1 MSSRN
6 PVFCPDC
13 AHERN
18 GWSNGTVKC
27 DRHAMAEA
35 LAVLTELEQSA
46 AYWSEYDVPL
56 GIVDRVRSARGQLAA
71 ASERQ
76 SGGGR

>member
-13 AHERN
+13 AHERG
-18 GWSNGTVKC
+18 GWSNGTFKC

-35 LAVLTELEQSA
+35 HAVLAELEQSA

-56 GIVDRVRSARGQLAA
+56 GIVDRVRAARQQLKG
-71 ASERQ
+71 R
-76 SGGGR
+76 GGA

>member
-13 AHERN
+13 AHERG
-18 GWSNGTVKC
+18 GWSNGTFKC

-56 GIVDRVRSARGQLAA
+56 GIVERINAAIAA
-71 ASERQ
+71 ARW
-76 SGGGR
+76 GAA

>member
-27 DRHAMAEA
+27 DRHAMAEE

-56 GIVDRVRSARGQLAA
+56 GIVDRIKAARQQL
-71 ASERQ
+71 EGR
-76 SGGGR
+76 GGA

>member
-1 MSSRN
+1 MSRRN

-13 AHERN
+13 AAERG
-18 GWSNGTVKC
+18 GWSTGTFKC

-56 GIVDRVRSARGQLAA
+56 GIVDRINAAREQL
-71 ASERQ
+71 EGR
-76 SGGGR
+76 GGA